1 MARDAYGV
9 PDRSPDPAAVACDVM
24 TNGPS
29 VPVAGPPALA
39 DRACR
44 ATVVSAGDGSRL
56 VVLSGVWLRAAAR
69 PSADAV
75 SAEVCAVP
83 ARRVGFTDA
92 ALTQWDSTLLA
103 FLLRLQAACRRA
115 GLEVDFGGL
124 RQGLRTLLR
133 LATAV
138 PEHDPQRQGPAA
150 ATPVHQLGHLT
161 ISRGRQLAATVGFVG
176 ECALAVVNACRGR
189 AQFRGSDVLRVLYT
203 CGPEAL
209 GIVTLIAFLVGLI
222 LAFVGAIQLR
232 VFGAQIYVADMVGIG
247 MVRELAAVM
256 TGVVMAGRSGAAFA
270 AEIGTM
276 QVNDEIDALRT
287 MGINPV
293 EFLVLP
299 RLLALTLMMPLL
311 CLYADALGLLGGGV
325 VGVGMLDLEVVRYW
339 HQTRAAVGLNH
350 LAVGIVMG
358 TVFGALIAL
367 AGCQRG
373 MQCGRSSL
381 DVGRAATAAVVT
393 GIVWI
398 VVATAIMTVMC
409 HVLGV

>member
-1 MARDAYGV
+1 V
-9 PDRSPDPAAVACDVM
+9 
-24 TNGPS
+24 
-29 VPVAGPPALA
+29 
-39 DRACR
+39 CR
-44 ATVVSAGDGSRL
+44 ATLTAAADGSP
-56 VVLSGVWLRAAAR
+56 VVAIAGAWVRAAER
-69 PSADAV
+69 PEADAV
-75 SAEVCAVP
+75 SVGVCAAP
-83 ARRVGFTDA
+83 ARRVGFDDS

-115 GLEVDFGGL
+115 DLEVDFSGL
-124 RQGLRTLLR
+124 RQGLQTLLR

-138 PEHDPQRQGPAA
+138 PERDPQRQEPEAS
-150 ATPVHQLGHLT
+150 TPVHQLGRLA
-161 ISRGRQLAATVGFVG
+161 ISRGRQLAATVSFVG
-176 ECALAVVNACRGR
+176 ECAQALARACRGR
-189 AQFRGSDVLRVLYT
+189 AQFRGVDVSQVLYA

-209 GIVTLIAFLVGLI
+209 GIVTLISFLVGLI

-232 VFGAQIYVADMVGIG
+232 VLGAQIYVADMVGIG

-270 AEIGTM
+270 AQIGTM
-276 QVNDEIDALRT
+276 QANDEVDALRT

-311 CLYADALGLLGGGV
+311 CLYADVMGLLGGGV
-325 VGVGMLDLEVVRYW
+325 VGVGMLDLDLVRYW
-339 HQTRAAVGLNH
+339 QQTRAAVKLNH
-350 LAVGIVMG
+350 LAVGVTMG
-358 TVFGALIAL
+358 TVFGVLVAL
-367 AGCQRG
+367 AGCQCG

-381 DVGRAATAAVVT
+381 EVGRATTRAVVT

-398 VVATAIMTVMC
+398 VVATAIMTVIC